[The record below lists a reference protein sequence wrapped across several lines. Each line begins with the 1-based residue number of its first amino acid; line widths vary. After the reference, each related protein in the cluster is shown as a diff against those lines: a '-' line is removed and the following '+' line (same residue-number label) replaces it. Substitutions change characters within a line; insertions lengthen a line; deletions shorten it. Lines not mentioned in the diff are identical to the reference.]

1 MFTTTF
7 RLFQISFSFLS
18 VYLFIFIIIIIIVFI
33 IITVIIIIIIIIIII
48 QTWNVKCI
56 FDSLDHCFHAAITVR
71 HQ

>member
-7 RLFQISFSFLS
+7 LLFQISFSFLS
-18 VYLFIFIIIIIIVFI
+18 IYLFIFIIIIIII
-33 IITVIIIIIIIIIII
+33 IIAVIITITIIIIII
-48 QTWNVKCI
+48 QTCNVKCI